1 MSSPHLFE
9 VVYPCFWHI
18 SQMHRLGF
26 CCGCAFLCATDV
38 GNVAGR
44 RGDAVCASGGVGT
57 C

>member
-9 VVYPCFWHI
+9 VVHPCFWGI

-26 CCGCAFLCATDV
+26 CCVCAFLYATDV

-44 RGDAVCASGGVGT
+44 RGDAVCASGGVRIW
-57 C
+57 